1 MRMVS
6 FAFNP
11 NPALRKAV
19 SKWAA
24 LGFLISASSAS
35 AETLRITAW
44 DLGAQR
50 NNATPGEAN
59 IEDSATAL
67 GKLNPDVILLRRV
80 QDWQT
85 CAQLVQ
91 ALKPA
96 NYNILV
102 CSAFR
107 RAQGAPVGSEQVA
120 ILAKTKAYFCWS
132 EPWKSEQAIPGG
144 FAFAAIQFGKRK
156 IAFFSIQLD
165 NKMFSALGGV
175 PSSAAGA
182 VQPVYVQQW
191 QAEMDS
197 LRNWTTNQIEAVVV
211 AGTFDDK
218 PEAADGASAD
228 RTRLLLEARLADQ
241 FLGAPLDA
249 TSTQYGPKREEDLAK
264 AYFVARLA
272 PNSRTLPGVVLD
284 RVPAT
289 CELDLNP
296 ANAAA
301 STPTRPDTLSETSS
315 PAVDPITRAS
325 LTSNAGPISPQNPRP
340 SIVATAPRLTWLG
353 VTLGILIAGVTAAW
367 LFAKR
372 RIGATPATSAAGTQ
386 RPETGKAMVSAETV
400 VIMARPGTGSAT
412 DPVATSALP
421 RSPIHVEAP
430 AVTQTQ
436 SGHWRQRAL
445 AAELEAKRA
454 TAVMRTG
461 LIPLWGQWLKEK
473 LVRRLM
479 ADRAELLEAQ
489 HAATLKAMAV
499 DERLA
504 KVELQIQRQNQMYER
519 RIEELTRELLVAKEG
534 QRELIRAQID
544 RVKAEMDAA
553 RARVLAQS
561 KEKEGL

>member
-11 NPALRKAV
+11 SPALRKAV
-19 SKWAA
+19 SKWVVLA
-24 LGFLISASSAS
+24 FLLSASSAF
-35 AETLRITAW
+35 AETMRVTAW
-44 DLGAQR
+44 DLEAQR
-50 NNATPGEAN
+50 NNATPGEAD
-59 IEDSATAL
+59 IEDSAAAL
-67 GKLNPDVILLRRV
+67 GKLSPDVILLRRV
-80 QDWQT
+80 RDWQT

-96 NYNILV
+96 NYHIVV

-107 RAQGAPVGSEQVA
+107 ASQGTSTDPEQVA
-120 ILAKTKAYFCWS
+120 ILAKTKAYFSWS

-144 FAFAAIQFGKRK
+144 FAFAAIQIGKRK
-156 IAFFSIQLD
+156 VAFFSVQLD

-182 VQPVYVQQW
+182 VQPFYVQQW

-197 LRNWTTNQIEAVVV
+197 LRNWTTNRIEAVVV
-211 AGTFDDK
+211 AGAFDDK
-218 PEAADGASAD
+218 PEATDGASAD

-249 TSTQYGPKREEDLAK
+249 TSSQYGPKREEDLAK

-272 PNSRTLPGVVLD
+272 PNSQTLPGVVLD

-301 STPTRPDTLSETSS
+301 STPTRPDTLSEIPRL
-315 PAVDPITRAS
+315 PAGPITRAS
-325 LTSNAGPISPQNPRP
+325 VASNAGPINLQNPKS
-340 SIVATAPRLTWLG
+340 SIVATAPRLTWPG
-353 VTLGILIAGVTAAW
+353 ITLGILIAGSAAA
-367 LFAKR
+367 LFFAKR
-372 RIGATPATSAAGTQ
+372 KSAATPATSAAETQ
-386 RPETGKAMVSAETV
+386 RLQTGKAMASTETV
-400 VIMARPGTGSAT
+400 VIVARPGTGSAT
-412 DPVATSALP
+412 DSAASSAPP
-421 RSPIHVEAP
+421 RGAIHVEAP
-430 AVTQTQ
+430 AMTQTQ

-454 TAVMRTG
+454 TAVMRAG

-489 HAATLKAMAV
+489 HAATLKVMAV

-504 KVELQIQRQNQMYER
+504 KVELQIQRQNQVYER

-544 RVKAEMDAA
+544 RVKAEMDSA
-553 RARVLAQS
+553 RARALAQS
-561 KEKEGL
+561 KEKEAL